1 MQQESKQFIFTVL
14 IIHFLIDLEE
24 KKKRKENVK
33 QTNKKSNFLYITVK
47 CKMPARQFILLV
59 VVTCGEYF
67 CCL

>member
-14 IIHFLIDLEE
+14 IIHFLIDSEE
-24 KKKRKENVK
+24 KKKRKCKANK
-33 QTNKKSNFLYITVK
+33 QKSNSLYIRVK

-59 VVTCGEYF
+59 VVTYGEYF

>member
-33 QTNKKSNFLYITVK
+33 QTNKK
-47 CKMPARQFILLV
+47 
-59 VVTCGEYF
+59 VTSCT
-67 CCL
+67 